1 MTVSVGAGPCP
12 GSRVVETSTPYS
24 LLVLAESILDV
35 VSSAGGLL
43 FDRSLGGWQV
53 IVGVT
58 DEPYEQALRILGV
71 KALPL
76 ETALRASGN
85 HLAVSAEAVATDQR
99 IQQKVRA
106 STRTDRTSVAYWGS
120 SAEAIEDERLQT
132 RQYPLGAGARAFKAH
147 AMAAITTESSPQS
160 NFEIFRSRP
169 QSALFG

>member
-1 MTVSVGAGPCP
+1 MSVSVGTVPLP
-12 GSRVVETSTPYS
+12 GSRVAESSTPYS

-43 FDRSLGGWQV
+43 FDRSPGGWQV

-58 DEPYEQALRILGV
+58 DESYEHALRILGV

-76 ETALRASGN
+76 ETALRSSGN
-85 HLAVSAEAVATDQR
+85 HLAVSAEAVAADQR

-106 STRTDRTSVAYWGS
+106 SARIGQASVAYWGS
-120 SAEAIEDERLQT
+120 SAEVIEDERLHT

-147 AMAAITTESSPQS
+147 AMAAIKTGSGPQS

-169 QSALFG
+169 HSTLFG